1 MRIWLNGEER
11 ELATGATLADAVVET
26 GSAPDQ
32 RGIAAALEGEVVPRE
47 QWQRTALDD
56 GQHVEVV
63 QAVQGG

>member
-11 ELATGATLADAVVET
+11 ELAPGATLADAVVET

-32 RGIAAALEGEVVPRE
+32 RGIAAALEGEVVPRA
-47 QWQRTALDD
+47 QWRRTELGD